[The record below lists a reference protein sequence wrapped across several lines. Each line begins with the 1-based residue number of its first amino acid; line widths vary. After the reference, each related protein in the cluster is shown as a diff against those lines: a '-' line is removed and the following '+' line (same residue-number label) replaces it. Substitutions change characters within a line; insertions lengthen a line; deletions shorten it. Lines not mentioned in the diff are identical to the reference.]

1 MLEILTWLVAI
12 GVAAL
17 GFISFQIGLT
27 ASKES
32 QSNAQ
37 LVGVLVMLGCLIGAG
52 FLAYLA
58 SEQASSIS
66 VNY

>member
-1 MLEILTWLVAI
+1 MLEILTWLVAL

-27 ASKES
+27 APKES

-37 LVGVLVMLGCLIGAG
+37 LVGVLVMLGCLAGAG
-52 FLAYLA
+52 FLAYAA
-58 SEQASSIS
+58 SEQASSIN